1 MGSVHWCDRLAAA
14 DILFPGP
21 YITVAR
27 PVRAFGVLLEATRNM
42 MSGAAH
48 SSEALDARRRKL
60 LFRAW
65 HRGMREL
72 DLIMGRFAD
81 SAIEQLTADELNE
94 FEDLMQVPDRELVAW
109 VTGETDVRA
118 KFDTALFRRLRD
130 FNRRGDG
137 AR

>member
-1 MGSVHWCDRLAAA
+1 
-14 DILFPGP
+14 
-21 YITVAR
+21 
-27 PVRAFGVLLEATRNM
+27 
-42 MSGAAH
+42 MSGAAR
-48 SSEALDARRRKL
+48 SGEALDARRRKL

-65 HRGMREL
+65 RRGMREL

-81 SAIEQLTADELNE
+81 SAIEQLSADELSE
-94 FEDLMQVPDRELVAW
+94 FEDLLQVPDRELLAW

-130 FNRRGDG
+130 FNRRGEG